1 MPNALPYEPKTLP
14 YVVCRM
20 SLNQRFC
27 RDLATC
33 GEVLPLEAK
42 FAVCPVC
49 LDGECAANRH
59 F

>member
-20 SLNQRFC
+20 SLNKRFC

-33 GEVLPLEAK
+33 GKVLPVGAK
-42 FAVCPVC
+42 SAVCPAF
-49 LDGECAANRH
+49 LDSEYAANRH